1 MCGDLDRK
9 NLGRTTV
16 KKCSEVVGMAA
27 TMTADLARDAFMSRD
42 YRLACE
48 LFEQVLRE
56 QAGPEDQSTEG
67 ESSKSQQRLSLYY
80 GYGDSLARA
89 GRLKDALDVYGHIA
103 GVLES
108 GLIPLERLR
117 HLTSSLVETVLATR
131 HTLAKSS
138 TNSPV
143 DPLCCPICED
153 ILRFPVTA
161 TCGHTFCRQCCFG
174 HSSCTVCHTRFPTI
188 PSSSSSPSPSPGPS
202 STVTLLS
209 LPATVTSE
217 EPVASSSSSASAASG
232 PKRDS
237 VIGFEQDILIRRLVE
252 RWWGPELKAAELN
265 EEAQRYLDGG
275 MGGGPGGDGGQQQQ
289 QQGLDEALR
298 CCNQSLEN
306 GNYPSF
312 SDQSSTHQRSERTP
326 SERSQPI

>member
-1 MCGDLDRK
+1 MCGDLDRAK
-9 NLGRTTV
+9 ILGRTGIA
-16 KKCSEVVGMAA
+16 KCSEVMATV

-56 QAGPEDQSTEG
+56 EVPESTSEVAG
-67 ESSKSQQRLSLYY
+67 ESSQSKSQRLSLYY
-80 GYGDSLARA
+80 GYADSLARA
-89 GRLKDALDVYGHIA
+89 GRLKDALDVFGHIS

-108 GLIPLERLR
+108 GLIPLDRLR

-131 HTLAKSS
+131 HTLPKSTS
-138 TNSPV
+138 NPSV

-174 HSSCTVCHTRFPTI
+174 HSSCTVCHTQFPTI
-188 PSSSSSPSPSPGPS
+188 PSSPGPS
-202 STVTLLS
+202 STVTTQLS
-209 LPATVTSE
+209 LPATVTS
-217 EPVASSSSSASAASG
+217 SSSSSLLSEEPIAGSSSSAVSG
-232 PKRDS
+232 SGSVSSGKRDS

-265 EEAQRYLDGG
+265 EEAQRYLDD
-275 MGGGPGGDGGQQQQ
+275 GGGPGGGGDGGH
-289 QQGLDEALR
+289 QGLDEALR

-306 GNYPSF
+306 ELK
-312 SDQSSTHQRSERTP
+312 STP
-326 SERSQPI
+326 